1 MKVNANGI
9 EINCVVEGD
18 GPWLTMSNSLT
29 CNLSM
34 WDEQARLLSQDFK
47 VLRYDTRGHGE
58 TSATAGAYTLD
69 QLADDAKGLLNALG
83 VEQTH
88 WVGLSLGG
96 MIGEICALKYPGIFQ
111 SIALCDTTSRYP
123 PEAALIWAER
133 ISIAQEKGMEALV
146 ESTLGR
152 WFPEPYRNSHQD
164 VMSRFAQMIE
174 TTPVAGYVGCCHAI
188 PKINVTDRLKDI
200 ECPAIV
206 IVGEQDAGTPVAM
219 ARDIHNALPGSSLV
233 VIPAAGHLPNID
245 QPQAFNN
252 ALLGFLKNV
261 RRT

>member
-9 EINCVVEGD
+9 EINCVVEGN

-96 MIGEICALKYPGIFQ
+96 MIGRADMGRAHQHRAREGIGSAGRKY
-111 SIALCDTTSRYP
+111 AR
-123 PEAALIWAER
+123 
-133 ISIAQEKGMEALV
+133 ALV
-146 ESTLGR
+146 PRALSQLAPGR
-152 WFPEPYRNSHQD
+152 DVALRADDRDYARCGLRRLLPRHPENQRHRP
-164 VMSRFAQMIE
+164 IE
-174 TTPVAGYVGCCHAI
+174 
-188 PKINVTDRLKDI
+188 
-200 ECPAIV
+200 
-206 IVGEQDAGTPVAM
+206 
-219 ARDIHNALPGSSLV
+219 
-233 VIPAAGHLPNID
+233 GH
-245 QPQAFNN
+245 
-252 ALLGFLKNV
+252 
-261 RRT
+261 

>member
-9 EINCVVEGD
+9 EINCVVEGN

-96 MIGEICALKYPGIFQ
+96 MIGQICALKYPGTFQ

-133 ISIAQEKGMEALV
+133 ISIAQEKGLEALV

-152 WFPEPYRNSHQD
+152 WFPRALSQLAPGRD
-164 VMSRFAQMIE
+164 VALRADDRDYARCGLRRLLPRHPENQRHRPIE
-174 TTPVAGYVGCCHAI
+174 
-188 PKINVTDRLKDI
+188 
-200 ECPAIV
+200 
-206 IVGEQDAGTPVAM
+206 
-219 ARDIHNALPGSSLV
+219 
-233 VIPAAGHLPNID
+233 GH
-245 QPQAFNN
+245 
-252 ALLGFLKNV
+252 
-261 RRT
+261 